1 MPRQVTPERLAEYLR
16 VLELHD
22 QGNSF
27 RDIANIMGFSDPRT
41 SRFMWIGGLR
51 HSGRTSEIPV
61 STPRRVRVQHNGR
74 TTTLVVDEQTAW
86 TTNSTLTFGIE
97 IECVG
102 LSTRMAE
109 HALRNAGITCENNG
123 YNHTTRPVWKVV
135 TDASLHSRNGSCEV
149 VSPVLSGS
157 DGLTEVRTVMKVLRD
172 AGARI
177 NESCGMHI
185 HIGVDQLTQ
194 GHQARIIKAYGAWQW
209 AMTAWILERRVNG
222 NWSQLRSTN
231 ATTALASDWAA
242 SNDRRYLA
250 GRHDRYYALNV
261 ASFQR
266 HGTFEFRSHHG
277 SLNGQNA
284 TAWIAMHLAFID
296 ACKHTVTTDALCAAL
311 PFGASYDREVMSDGT
326 QGTMPTRAHAVNAG
340 RHLLQR
346 LTGLQTGTALNADVC
361 AYLTQRAGNIPTRNS
376 NNNQ

>member
-1 MPRQVTPERLAEYLR
+1 MPRQVTQERLAQYLR

-22 QGNSF
+22 QGRTF
-27 RDIANIMGFSDPRT
+27 REIANIMGFADPRT

-51 HSGRTSEIPV
+51 HSGRHAEIPV
-61 STPRRVRVQHNGR
+61 STPRRVTVQHNGR

-86 TTNSTLTFGIE
+86 LTNSTLTFGIE

-102 LSTRMAE
+102 LTTSDAAR
-109 HALRNAGITCENNG
+109 ALRDAGITCENNG
-123 YNHTTRPVWKVV
+123 YNHNTRPTWKVV

-194 GHQARIIKAYGAWQW
+194 GHQTRIINAYGAWQW
-209 AMTAWILERRVNG
+209 AMTAWILERRVNSR
-222 NWSQLRSTN
+222 WSALRSADTVARL
-231 ATTALASDWAA
+231 ATSWAQA
-242 SNDRRYLA
+242 NDRRDFA
-250 GRHDRYYALNV
+250 SSCDRYYALNV
-261 ASFQR
+261 ASYHR

-296 ACKHTVTTDALCAAL
+296 ACKQVATYDVLVANLPVGAEYKRTVVNGIYNA
-311 PFGASYDREVMSDGT
+311 
-326 QGTMPTRAHAVNAG
+326 PTRLEGVIAG
-340 RHLLQR
+340 RELVAR
-346 LTGLQTGTALNADVC
+346 LGALQTGTALDADVC
-361 AYLTQRAGNIPTRNS
+361 AYMTQRAGNIPVRSRNS
-376 NNNQ
+376 

>member
-1 MPRQVTPERLAEYLR
+1 
-16 VLELHD
+16 
-22 QGNSF
+22 
-27 RDIANIMGFSDPRT
+27 
-41 SRFMWIGGLR
+41 
-51 HSGRTSEIPV
+51 
-61 STPRRVRVQHNGR
+61 
-74 TTTLVVDEQTAW
+74 
-86 TTNSTLTFGIE
+86 
-97 IECVG
+97 
-102 LSTRMAE
+102 
-109 HALRNAGITCENNG
+109 
-123 YNHTTRPVWKVV
+123 
-135 TDASLHSRNGSCEV
+135 
-149 VSPVLSGS
+149 
-157 DGLTEVRTVMKVLRD
+157 MKVLRD

-261 ASFQR
+261 AAYQR

>member
-1 MPRQVTPERLAEYLR
+1 MPRQVTQERLAQYLR

-22 QGNSF
+22 AGRSF
-27 RDIANIMGFSDPRT
+27 REIANEMGFADPRT

-61 STPRRVRVQHNGR
+61 STPRRVQVQHNGR

-102 LSTRMAE
+102 LTTTGAQR
-109 HALRNAGITCENNG
+109 ALRNAGISCENNG
-123 YNHTTRPVWKVV
+123 YNHNTLPVWKVV
-135 TDASLHSRNGSCEV
+135 TDASVHGRNGSCEV

-172 AGARI
+172 AGANI

-194 GHQARIIKAYGAWQW
+194 GHQARIIRTYGAWQW

-222 NWSQLRSTN
+222 QWSALRNMQAINQLADDWETSTDRR
-231 ATTALASDWAA
+231 ALAS
-242 SNDRRYLA
+242 
-250 GRHDRYYALNV
+250 RHDRYYALNV
-261 ASFQR
+261 ASYYR

-284 TAWIAMHLAFID
+284 TAWIALHLAFVD
-296 ACKHTVTTDALCAAL
+296 ACKVRVVSDLLCSQRPFGSSWEQEVTTDGTR
-311 PFGASYDREVMSDGT
+311 GA
-326 QGTMPTRAHAVNAG
+326 MPTRLHAVAAG
-340 RHLLQR
+340 RVLLQR
-346 LTGLQTGTALNADVC
+346 LTNNFTGTALNSEVC
-361 AYLTQRAGNIPTRNS
+361 AYLTQRAGNIPTRNRT
-376 NNNQ
+376 NH